1 MEMEERAIKP
11 RIGIVNFERRRHPRF
26 NIDLP
31 IEYYPIDSSISHS
44 GRAINISEGG
54 LLVYLPEKVEVGQ
67 YLKMKL
73 FFPLGSDLNTIEMVG
88 QLVWMDIHL
97 EKGWGDYRS
106 GVRFIDISSED
117 QNKLKKFLK
126 TLSE

>member
-1 MEMEERAIKP
+1 MEERAIKP

-117 QNKLKKFLK
+117 LNKLKKFLK

>member
-1 MEMEERAIKP
+1 MEERAIKP

-31 IEYYPIDSSISHS
+31 IEYFLINSSISHP
-44 GRAINISEGG
+44 GRALNISESG
-54 LLVYLPEKVEVGQ
+54 LLVYLPEKVKVGQ

-73 FFPLGSDLNTIEMVG
+73 FFPSGSDLNTIEIVA
-88 QLVWMDIHL
+88 QLVWMDIYL
-97 EKGWGDYRS
+97 EKEWGDYRC

-117 QNKLKKFLK
+117 LNKLQKFLK

>member
-117 QNKLKKFLK
+117 LNKLKKFLK